1 MEGDN
6 FVGIVEVL
14 SYMQFIIIIFFYP
27 HCFELRDELRLGIR
41 YRFRQNR

>member
-14 SYMQFIIIIFFYP
+14 SYMQFIFYP

-41 YRFRQNR
+41 YRLRQNK

>member
-14 SYMQFIIIIFFYP
+14 SYMQFIIIIFFTP
-27 HCFELRDELRLGIR
+27 IALNWGM
-41 YRFRQNR
+41 N